1 MNLKLV
7 LHIQSVKQLLSRKA
21 PDGAFLMEEIEEME
35 KVNVIGAGLAGVEA
49 TYQLVR
55 QGIPV
60 RLYEMRPVKTTD
72 AHKTDYFAELVCSNS
87 LRADGLNNAVGVLK
101 EEMQMNDSVIMKFAR
116 LHQVPSGGSLAVDRI
131 GFSKAVTE
139 FISSHPLVEVV
150 HQEVTDIPQGPTI
163 IASGPLTSE
172 PLSQAIKDLLQEDY
186 FYFYDA
192 AAPIITKESINFD
205 IAYFKSRYDKGNAE
219 YINCPMDEEQFDC
232 FYEALINAEVVKPKE
247 HEEKFFEGCM
257 PFEEIARRGK
267 QTLLFGPMKPV
278 GLEKD
283 GGKRS
288 HAVVQLRQ
296 DNAVGTL
303 YNIVGFQTHLKWGEQ
318 ERIIHMIPG
327 LENAHIVRYGVM
339 HRNSFICSPRY
350 LKPTYQFV
358 GREDLFFA
366 GQMTG
371 VEGYVES
378 AQSGM
383 VAGMNM
389 ARYLLQ
395 KELLVF
401 PRETVMGALAYYIT
415 HGSET
420 DFQPMKANFGILPDF
435 PTRIKKKERKQAY
448 ATRAIEVMK
457 EFINN
462 E

>member
-1 MNLKLV
+1 
-7 LHIQSVKQLLSRKA
+7 
-21 PDGAFLMEEIEEME
+21 ME

-49 TYQLVR
+49 TYQLISR
-55 QGIPV
+55 NIPV
-60 RLYEMRPVKTTD
+60 RLYEMRPIKMTD
-72 AHKTDYFAELVCSNS
+72 AHKSEYFAELVCSNS

-101 EEMQMNDSVIMKFAR
+101 EEMRMNDSLIMKFAR
-116 LHQVPSGGSLAVDRI
+116 IHQVPAGGSLAVDRI
-131 GFSKAVTE
+131 GFSKAITDYL
-139 FISSHPLVEVV
+139 SSHPLVEVI
-150 HQEVTDIPQGPTI
+150 HEEVNQIPEGPTI

-172 PLSQAIKDLLQEDY
+172 PLSLAIQELLQEQY

-192 AAPIITKESINFD
+192 AAPIVTKESIDFHK
-205 IAYFKSRYDKGNAE
+205 AYYKSRYDKGDAE
-219 YINCPMDEEQFDC
+219 YINCPMTKEEFDA
-232 FYEALINAEVVKPKE
+232 FYEALIHAEVVKPKE
-247 HEEKFFEGCM
+247 FEEKFFEGCM
-257 PFEEIARRGK
+257 PFEVMAKRGK

-296 DNAVGTL
+296 DNAVGSL
-303 YNIVGFQTHLKWGEQ
+303 YNIVGFQTHLTWPEQ
-318 ERIIHMIPG
+318 DRIIHMIPG

-339 HRNSFICSPRY
+339 HRNCFICSPRF

-358 GREDLFFA
+358 HRDDLFFA

-389 ARYLLQ
+389 ARLLLQ
-395 KELLVF
+395 KDPLVF
-401 PRETVMGALAYYIT
+401 PRETVMGSLAYYIT
-415 HGSET
+415 HGDPH
-420 DFQPMKANFGILPDF
+420 DFQPMKANFGILPEF
-435 PTRIKKKERKQAY
+435 SQRIKKKERKQAY
-448 ATRAIEVMK
+448 ASRAIETMK
-457 EFINN
+457 EFLEN